1 MKRTTADFYQDTR
14 LNPLLARN
22 TITLIKDYLKVQTFS
37 SKCRFD
43 IYTTKFLVNLILW
56 IMILF
61 LSPTK
66 Q

>member
-22 TITLIKDYLKVQTFS
+22 TITLIKDYLKVQTLS